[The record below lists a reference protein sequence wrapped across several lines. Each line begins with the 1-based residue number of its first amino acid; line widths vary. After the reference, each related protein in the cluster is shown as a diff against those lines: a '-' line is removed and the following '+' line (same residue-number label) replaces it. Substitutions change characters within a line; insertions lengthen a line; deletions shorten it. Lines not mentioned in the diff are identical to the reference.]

1 MLQPH
6 LYPAQMPLYRVAYF
20 ANGNDVETVIV
31 NGQVLMLD
39 RQVNTVDVASVLELA
54 QQEIDAALERT
65 GLQHLVA
72 TPEGFW
78 GESEPRQ

>member
-1 MLQPH
+1 
-6 LYPAQMPLYRVAYF
+6 MPLYRVAYF

-31 NGQVLMLD
+31 NGDVLMLN
-39 RQVNTVDVASVLELA
+39 RQVQTVDVDEVLELA
-54 QQEIDAALERT
+54 QTEIEAALERT

-78 GESEPRQ
+78 GATRFPG

>member
-1 MLQPH
+1 M
-6 LYPAQMPLYRVAYF
+6 AYF

-31 NGQVLMLD
+31 NGEVLMLD
-39 RQVNTVDVASVLELA
+39 RQVLTVNEAEVLDLA
-54 QQEIDAALERT
+54 QKEITAALERT

-78 GESEPRQ
+78 GLERLPR